1 MMLCIMLRKTS
12 STSHFITQIS
22 VLARGIICQALGGI
36 RISNSR
42 QEFISVVRSYR
53 RSSFFASSRGLVHTT
68 VSRELNSLIK
78 QTFKLHSDLTNRL
91 LSQTNSTRPRP
102 GLVSFISPP
111 RGPRLQS
118 FSPSSPRDALL
129 TRASSTSLDFY
140 VYLYFLCQSLR
151 SCVKLRRRSRSIS
164 ALQRRTKH
172 RVAAHASLT
181 TFRDSRTW
189 TLTSPTTEA

>member
-1 MMLCIMLRKTS
+1 MSSELELPRIALFPVLRAKLEIRLAHNSDRPKTK
-12 STSHFITQIS
+12 
-22 VLARGIICQALGGI
+22 VAPCARDSLLRI
-36 RISNSR
+36 RSCAHDSGVCTN
-42 QEFISVVRSYR
+42 
-53 RSSFFASSRGLVHTT
+53 
-68 VSRELNSLIK
+68 LIK
-78 QTFKLHSDLTNRL
+78 LTFKLHSDLTNRL

-129 TRASSTSLDFY
+129 TRASSTSLDSY

-189 TLTSPTTEA
+189 TLTSPTTGA